1 MEAAFRANQVDKIKT
16 QMMQVM
22 GITDP
27 AEFQRVARDYC
38 KDMAMEMTLPAYMR

>member
-1 MEAAFRANQVDKIKT
+1 
-16 QMMQVM
+16 M

-38 KDMAMEMTLPAYMR
+38 KDMAMEMTLPAYMRWVGYVGLYGIR

>member
-1 MEAAFRANQVDKIKT
+1 MIRWIELWYF
-16 QMMQVM
+16 QVM

-27 AEFQRVARDYC
+27 AEFQRVAREYC